1 MQTTETTE
9 ATEATEAIAAN
20 RANWNDRADVHARSK
35 MYDVE
40 GFLADP
46 GTISQVVVN
55 DLSVLAPHLPDS
67 GVRGRSLLHLQC
79 HIGTDTISWARLGA
93 VDVHGLD
100 LSPNSLDH
108 AARIAA
114 ADGRDIR
121 WVEGDARYAST
132 LIDRRFATVV
142 TSAGTIVWLPELAT
156 WAQSIHDLLEPGG
169 VFMIRDDHP
178 ILGSMDHEPWEIVDD
193 YLGGGGHRTYDDSGT
208 YTEDSAG
215 QIAHVTNYEWR
226 HDLGEVV
233 GSLLEAGLTIESLVE
248 LPYMDWPAF
257 DDLVPCRRGWELR
270 PGAPRIPLNFAVVAR
285 RPAVLGNSDG
295 PVPSG

>member
-1 MQTTETTE
+1 MQT
-9 ATEATEAIAAN
+9 AEAIAAN

-40 GFLADP
+40 GFLADR
-46 GTISQVVVN
+46 GTISQVVLN
-55 DLSVLAPHLPDS
+55 DLSVLSPHLPDT

-114 ADGRDIR
+114 ADDREIR
-121 WVEGDARYAST
+121 WVEGDARFAST
-132 LIDRRFATVV
+132 LIDRRFETIV
-142 TSAGTIVWLPELAT
+142 TSAGTIVWLPELTA

-169 VFMIRDDHP
+169 LFMIRDDHP
-178 ILGSMDHEPWEIVDD
+178 ILGSMDHQPWQITDD
-193 YLGGGGHRTYDDSGT
+193 YLGGGGYRTYDDSGT

-215 QIAHVTNYEWR
+215 QIASVTNFEWR
-226 HDLGEVV
+226 HDIGEVV
-233 GSLLEAGLTIESLVE
+233 GSLLQAGLVIEALLE

-257 DDLVPCRRGWELR
+257 DDLVQCRQGWELR
-270 PGAPRIPLNFAVVAR
+270 SGTPRIPLNFAVVAR
-285 RPAVLGNSDG
+285 RPAVF
-295 PVPSG
+295 